1 MGRLGNVFGASWRR
15 LGTSCGTDLNTKKGS
30 KSNQHFWAE
39 KCRFEKRQIFTRSY
53 KQPECFNDV
62 GWLSIAQQKLPL
74 VCLKNVKFSQKPIKS
89 LWCVVRTSW
98 ERLESVW
105 RRLGAS
111 WDRLESVLEHLGASW
126 AVLETSSE
134 RLGNVLE
141 RRSVP
146 ILIRKKAQ
154 NQTNI
159 FWPKNVGL
167 KKRQAQNQTNIFW
180 PKMLV

>member
-1 MGRLGNVFGASWRR
+1 MERRAVPILIRNKARNQTNIFGPKNVG
-15 LGTSCGTDLNTKKGS
+15 LK
-30 KSNQHFWAE
+30 
-39 KCRFEKRQIFTRSY
+39 KRQIFTRSY
-53 KQPECFNDV
+53 KKPERFNDF

-74 VCLKNVKFSQKPIKS
+74 VCLKNVKFLQKPIKN

-111 WDRLESVLEHLGASW
+111 WDRLESVLEHLDASW

-167 KKRQAQNQTNIFW
+167 TKQHFFTKN
-180 PKMLV
+180 L

>member
-1 MGRLGNVFGASWRR
+1 M
-15 LGTSCGTDLNTKKGS
+15 
-30 KSNQHFWAE
+30 
-39 KCRFEKRQIFTRSY
+39 
-53 KQPECFNDV
+53 
-62 GWLSIAQQKLPL
+62 
-74 VCLKNVKFSQKPIKS
+74 
-89 LWCVVRTSW
+89 RTSW

-167 KKRQAQNQTNIFW
+167 KKRQFFTKTYKKPRFFNDFW
-180 PKMLV
+180 WLSIREVWEGGQRQGEMPVGRRISTLLIGGRVL